1 MYARINQSR
10 WISGKPPILRIDKS
24 GLERT
29 KRHPIH
35 SFLLSSRSIA
45 LYRSIRI
52 ESIVSITTAARVSRP
67 TVSCLRRHAI
77 NFGGM
82 EELLKLPEDGDRTTL
97 GSPQQ
102 SIAITL
108 PRATVASRS
117 GPSTPPM
124 PPAMHAAMAATPPQY
139 KQQPDME
146 MPPYHQRLRSDSSL
160 AATEPR
166 LSICSTSGTVYESV
180 VVIGHLYGSDNVVYY
195 LIEVRSWE
203 MPLEGYVIRR
213 RYNDFKHFY
222 EELARV
228 MPPTRAR
235 SYSAMGLDMLGLQQY
250 SSLLCNPLLG
260 GQHAPAEASPLWSPK
275 RKQDGNW
282 ARDEDNDTTNGGSDG
297 EPDVRYS
304 APAALTTA
312 TGLTPR
318 RSSWHTTAT
327 LPYDSVRFTASGR
340 ARLPGLPSGG
350 VSSFFSTRRMLIEY
364 RIQQF
369 NRILAAAMRDTSP
382 EVGTVL
388 MNFIQEKPGG
398 QLATYVSLSE
408 YAAID
413 MPWSVE
419 RHARRRAMSMG
430 KKGLRDQM
438 AN

>member
-1 MYARINQSR
+1 M
-10 WISGKPPILRIDKS
+10 
-24 GLERT
+24 
-29 KRHPIH
+29 
-35 SFLLSSRSIA
+35 
-45 LYRSIRI
+45 
-52 ESIVSITTAARVSRP
+52 
-67 TVSCLRRHAI
+67 
-77 NFGGM
+77 
-82 EELLKLPEDGDRTTL
+82 ELLKLPEDGDRTTL
-97 GSPQQ
+97 GPQQ
-102 SIAITL
+102 SIAIT
-108 PRATVASRS
+108 PSSATVSSRS
-117 GPSTPPM
+117 GLGTPPM
-124 PPAMHAAMAATPPQY
+124 PPAMHAAMVSTPPQY
-139 KQQPDME
+139 KPLSDMD
-146 MPPYHQRLRSDSSL
+146 PPYHQRLRSDSSL

-228 MPPTRAR
+228 MPLSRSR
-235 SYSAMGLDMLGLQQY
+235 SYSAMGIDMLGLQQY

-260 GQHAPAEASPLWSPK
+260 GPHTPAEASPLWSPK

-297 EPDVRYS
+297 EPDHEYNT
-304 APAALTTA
+304 PAT

-340 ARLPGLPSGG
+340 ASLPGLPSGG
-350 VSSFFSTRRMLIEY
+350 VSSFFTTRRMLIEY
-364 RIQQF
+364 RIKQF
-369 NRILAAAMRDTSP
+369 NCILAAAMRDTSP

-438 AN
+438 VG